1 MIFKKQ
7 NPPDKA
13 KELYQAGFSYRAC
26 RRGCLQIIKN
36 LRLDKIYLKS
46 DKV

>member
-13 KELYQAGFSYRAC
+13 KELYQAGFYIGRAV
-26 RRGCLQIIKN
+26 RVVYKRYKL
-36 LRLDKIYLKS
+36 LTAP
-46 DKV
+46 

>member
-13 KELYQAGFSYRAC
+13 KELYQAGFYIGAC
-26 RRGCLQIIKN
+26 RQGCLQRIKN
-36 LRLDKIYLKS
+36 LILDKIYLKS